1 VETMHAPRDSK
12 IITDFIVREV
22 EERNSEGVV
31 VGLSGGVDSSV
42 AVTLAVKAIGPSRVL
57 GLVLPDS
64 KTIPRPRERK
74 DAISL
79 AKDLK
84 IIYRVIEI
92 GAAKKHLMRQLPPN
106 KFAQG
111 NLAVRLRMGIL
122 YYYAAIRHLLV
133 LGTSDRSELELGYFT
148 KYGDGAAD
156 ILPLG
161 GLYKTDV
168 IEIGRY
174 LHIPHR
180 ILEKKSSPNL
190 WKGQTAEAEIGLSYE
205 EIDVIL
211 RHLKRNTSQLNKFG
225 AEKVQK
231 VIRLVEQN
239 RHKRS
244 LPPVCKIQT

>member
-1 VETMHAPRDSK
+1 MRPPRDTK
-12 IITDFIVREV
+12 IITEFIAREV
-22 EERNSEGVV
+22 EARNSKGVV

-64 KTIPRPRERK
+64 KTIPHPRERK
-74 DAISL
+74 DAVAL

-84 IIYRVIEI
+84 ISYRVIEI
-92 GAAKKHLMRQLPPN
+92 GAAKKDLMRQLPLN

-111 NLAVRLRMGIL
+111 NLAVRLRMGVL

-161 GLYKTDV
+161 GLYKTEV
-168 IEIGRY
+168 IEIGRH

-211 RHLKRNTSQLNKFG
+211 RHLKRNTSQLKIS
-225 AEKVQK
+225 AEKIQK

>member
-1 VETMHAPRDSK
+1 VQTMRPPRDSK
-12 IITDFIVREV
+12 IITDFIFREV
-22 EERNSEGVV
+22 EERNSKGVV

-64 KTIPRPRERK
+64 KTIPHPRERK

-84 IIYRVIEI
+84 IRYRVIEI
-92 GAAKKHLMRQLPPN
+92 GAAKKDLIRQLPPN

-111 NLAVRLRMGIL
+111 NLVVRLRMGIL

-156 ILPLG
+156 LLPLG

-174 LHIPHR
+174 MQIPHR
-180 ILEKKSSPNL
+180 ILQKKSSPNL

-205 EIDVIL
+205 EIDLIL
-211 RHLKRNTSQLNKFG
+211 RHLKTNPPQLKKFSP
-225 AEKVQK
+225 EKVQK

-244 LPPVCKIQT
+244 LPPVCKIQS

>member
-1 VETMHAPRDSK
+1 MRPPKDSK
-12 IITDFIVREV
+12 IITDFIAREV
-22 EERNSEGVV
+22 EERNSKGVV

-64 KTIPRPRERK
+64 KTIPHPSETK

-84 IIYRVIEI
+84 IRYRVIEI
-92 GAAKKHLMRQLPPN
+92 GAAKKDLMRQLPPN

-133 LGTSDRSELELGYFT
+133 LGTSNRSELELGYFT
-148 KYGDGAAD
+148 KYGDGASD

-174 LHIPHR
+174 MHIPHR

-211 RHLKRNTSQLNKFG
+211 RHLKTNPSQLKKFS
-225 AEKVQK
+225 AEKVEK

>member
-1 VETMHAPRDSK
+1 MHPPRDSK
-12 IITDFIVREV
+12 IIADFIVREV
-22 EERNSEGVV
+22 KERNSKGVV

-42 AVTLAVKAIGPSRVL
+42 AVALAVKALGPSRVL

-64 KTIPRPRERK
+64 KTIPHPRERK
-74 DAISL
+74 DAIAL
-79 AKDLK
+79 AKELNITYK
-84 IIYRVIEI
+84 VIEI
-92 GAAKKHLMRQLPPN
+92 GPAKKDLMRQLPSN

-111 NLAVRLRMGIL
+111 NLAARLRMCIL
-122 YYYAAIRHLLV
+122 YYFAAIKQLLV
-133 LGTSDRSELELGYFT
+133 VGTSDRSELELGYFT

-174 LHIPHR
+174 MHIPHR

-211 RHLKRNTSQLNKFG
+211 RNLKRNTSQLKKFS

>member
-1 VETMHAPRDSK
+1 MRPPRDIK
-12 IITDFIVREV
+12 IITDFIAREV
-22 EERNSEGVV
+22 EERNSKGVV

-42 AVTLAVKAIGPSRVL
+42 AVTLAVKAIGSSRVL
-57 GLVLPDS
+57 GLVLPES
-64 KTIPRPRERK
+64 KIIPHPRERK

-84 IIYRVIEI
+84 ISYRVIEI
-92 GAAKKHLMRQLPPN
+92 GAAKQDLIRQLPPN
-106 KFAQG
+106 KLARG

-161 GLYKTDV
+161 GVYKTDV

-174 LHIPHR
+174 LHIPR
-180 ILEKKSSPNL
+180 QILEKKSSPNL
-190 WKGQTAEAEIGLSYE
+190 WAGQTAEAELGLSYE
-205 EIDVIL
+205 EIDIIL
-211 RHLKRNTSQLNKFG
+211 RHLKSNNSQLKKFSG
-225 AEKVQK
+225 EKVQK
-231 VIRLVEQN
+231 VIKLVEQN

>member
-1 VETMHAPRDSK
+1 VQTMRPPRDIK
-12 IITDFIVREV
+12 IITDFIAREV
-22 EERNSEGVV
+22 EERNSKGVV

-42 AVTLAVKAIGPSRVL
+42 AVTLAVKAIGSSRVL
-57 GLVLPDS
+57 GLVLPES
-64 KTIPRPRERK
+64 KIIPHPRERK

-84 IIYRVIEI
+84 ISYRLIEI
-92 GAAKKHLMRQLPPN
+92 GAAKQDLIRQLPLN
-106 KFAQG
+106 KLARG

-161 GLYKTDV
+161 GVYKTDV

-174 LHIPHR
+174 LHIPR
-180 ILEKKSSPNL
+180 QILEKKSSPNL
-190 WKGQTAEAEIGLSYE
+190 WAGQTAEAELGLSYE
-205 EIDVIL
+205 EIDIIL
-211 RHLKRNTSQLNKFG
+211 RHLKSNNSQLKKFSG
-225 AEKVQK
+225 EKVQK
-231 VIRLVEQN
+231 VIKLVEQN

>member
-1 VETMHAPRDSK
+1 MRPLRATK
-12 IITDFIVREV
+12 IITDFIAREV
-22 EERNSEGVV
+22 EARNSEGVA

-42 AVTLAVKAIGPSRVL
+42 AVTLAVKAIGSSRVL

-64 KTIPRPRERK
+64 KTIPHPRERK

-84 IIYRVIEI
+84 ISYRVIEI
-92 GAAKKHLMRQLPPN
+92 GAAKKDLARQLPPN

-161 GLYKTDV
+161 GLYKTEV

-174 LHIPHR
+174 MHIPHR

-190 WKGQTAEAEIGLSYE
+190 WKGQTAEAELGLSYG

-211 RHLKRNTSQLNKFG
+211 RHLKRNTSQVKLG
-225 AEKVQK
+225 AEKIQK

-244 LPPVCKIQT
+244 LPPVCKIRT

>member
-1 VETMHAPRDSK
+1 VQTMQPPRDSK
-12 IITDFIVREV
+12 IITDFIAREV
-22 EERNSEGVV
+22 KERNSEGVV
-31 VGLSGGVDSSV
+31 IGLSGGVDSSV

-64 KTIPRPRERK
+64 KTIPHPRERK
-74 DAISL
+74 DAIGL

-84 IIYRVIEI
+84 ISYKVIEI
-92 GAAKKHLMRQLPPN
+92 GPAKRDLMRQLPSN
-106 KFAQG
+106 KLAQG

-122 YYYAAIRHLLV
+122 YYYAGIMHLLV
-133 LGTSDRSELELGYFT
+133 VGTSDRSELELGYFT

-156 ILPLG
+156 IIPLG
-161 GLYKTDV
+161 GLYKTEV
-168 IEIGRY
+168 IEIGKY
-174 LHIPHR
+174 MHVPHR

-190 WKGQTAEAEIGLSYE
+190 WKGQTAEAEIGLTYE

-211 RHLKRNTSQLNKFG
+211 RHLKRNTSQLKKFS

-231 VIRLVEQN
+231 VIKLVEQN

-244 LPPVCKIQT
+244 LPPICKI